1 MIYLKVA
8 RMVMVQ
14 NIQDNPPN
22 TSSGVMGFLPN
33 IAAITYKGDVPISP
47 NTMPSVIR
55 RAAPVTLVCSDFML
69 LIAIVRSQ
77 GAIHI
82 NIKGLKRGLADAIC
96 S

>member
-1 MIYLKVA
+1 
-8 RMVMVQ
+8 MVMVQ

-22 TSSGVMGFLPN
+22 TSSGVMGFLHP
-33 IAAITYKGDVPISP
+33 IAAITYKGEVPISP
-47 NTMPSVIR
+47 NTIPRVIR
-55 RAAPVTLVCSDFML
+55 SAAPVTLVCSDFML

-82 NIKGLKRGLADAIC
+82 KLKKKKKYPADAIC